1 MIKKHDGF
9 FWLST
14 VFTTAS
20 FTYFMAILSGGVD
33 VSESCFL
40 ILSTIFFAFSLGINS
55 VIAIKI
61 FGDNRKEEKMC
72 SDSDSDSDSDSEYRK
87 VKLFSKL
94 GLLSFVIAVLF
105 VVANFSLIASGVMF
119 FWAFYLCLQFSIE
132 DPERAKNYLIFIKQV
147 KIILKKLRLK
157 L

>member
-72 SDSDSDSDSDSEYRK
+72 SDSDSDSDSEYRK

-94 GLLSFVIAVLF
+94 GLSSFVIAVLF
-105 VVANFSLIASGVMF
+105 VVANFSLIAALVMF
-119 FWAFYLCLQFSIE
+119 ISAFYVSYQFTIE
-132 DPERAKNYLIFIKQV
+132 DNADFLNN
-147 KIILKKLRLK
+147 
-157 L
+157 

>member
-1 MIKKHDGF
+1 MMKKYEGS

-20 FTYFMAILSGGVD
+20 FTYFMAILSGRVD

-72 SDSDSDSDSDSEYRK
+72 SDSDSDYRK